1 MFERLF
7 TKITH
12 HLLLFLINSELNPN
26 ETKRLLFCCF
36 DVNRLWIHLS
46 VFFPGWNICCKH
58 LIQIRKY
65 AHALITVLLF
75 VDWIIFFFFSP
86 LEEKKVIIPIESS
99 RLDVVFPCRKTLQD
113 VSHCHHLRMALQNL
127 GVFLVHVILIN
138 SLPRVNLTSNNWNY
152 WRKKMMRLAL
162 TRFYRSPSRKDSLTC
177 VRRWSC
183 VCPVICVF
191 LMLTYRYFFRARIYT
206 YVNHLDLR
214 LPLLVFLGGCGLLL
228 VHSVGSQ
235 TSLYSSFTC
244 HDHQM

>member
-1 MFERLF
+1 MRPNDYFSVVLTSTDSEF
-7 TKITH
+7 TSRFFSGVK
-12 HLLLFLINSELNPN
+12 HLLQTFNTNQKICPRSNHSSFVRGLN
-26 ETKRLLFCCF
+26 
-36 DVNRLWIHLS
+36 
-46 VFFPGWNICCKH
+46 
-58 LIQIRKY
+58 Y
-65 AHALITVLLF
+65 
-75 VDWIIFFFFSP
+75 FFFFSP

-206 YVNHLDLR
+206 YINHLDLR